1 MEFWDE
7 KYAFKNVVLWYKWWI
22 WSHPNQLDYPISFVS
37 LTCKVKHCISTGFFS
52 PKLIL
57 DLWLNCVTN
66 LIALNINAKTWKM
79 PSECILVS
87 FASSCHIVEQK
98 HKKHL
103 HPASLPLSLPS
114 WQYISGR
121 QLQASKTFSLDHKVP
136 IISSLTH
143 TSFSFSCLCLLA
155 QFSNLA
161 AAAGDNF
168 WVRNVKWAV
177 VVVANRLLFWKPCWW
192 IYCLE
197 NVWTLA
203 KKSGK
208 STCLFCVPRQLLLQ
222 KGVSV

>member
-1 MEFWDE
+1 MPRHGRCQVSVFLFLSP
-7 KYAFKNVVLWYKWWI
+7 AVVT
-22 WSHPNQLDYPISFVS
+22 S
-37 LTCKVKHCISTGFFS
+37 LSRSTKSTF
-52 PKLIL
+52 I
-57 DLWLNCVTN
+57 
-66 LIALNINAKTWKM
+66 
-79 PSECILVS
+79 
-87 FASSCHIVEQK
+87 
-98 HKKHL
+98 
-103 HPASLPLSLPS
+103 LPLFLCLFPFGN
-114 WQYISGR
+114 ISGR

-208 STCLFCVPRQLLLQ
+208 STCLFVCLDNCCYK
-222 KGVSV
+222 KGYQSQIALAGFSQWICRSRRRRL